1 MEPEYSN
8 KRKEVP
14 FLIEVR
20 ATVKASK
27 NGQTIRATTVNM
39 SGCGV
44 LLQFD
49 EPVLL
54 AVGDQVSCEFKVA
67 HKADSPL
74 PYWG

>member
-44 LLQFD
+44 FSNSTNRFCSQ
-49 EPVLL
+49 
-54 AVGDQVSCEFKVA
+54 
-67 HKADSPL
+67 
-74 PYWG
+74 WGIR